1 MTDTKFVKV
10 KLHLSGD
17 IRMVP
22 VEEATVLFSAKR
34 ASLVR
39 DEAAPEKAVKVA
51 PEKAPKGPRDQKAEP
66 APEPSTEVG
75 TADMPELA
83 APTA

>member
-1 MTDTKFVKV
+1 MSDTKFVKV

-22 VEEATVLFSAKR
+22 VEEATALFSAKR
-34 ASLVR
+34 GSPVG

-51 PEKAPKGPRDQKAEP
+51 PEKAIKGARDQKAEP
-66 APEPSTEVG
+66 APEVPTAADA
-75 TADMPELA
+75 ADMPELA